1 MRRADSTFFS
11 ATILAVLMLFVT
23 ARTEAL
29 VYCITNAVDYH
40 QQAPTG
46 TLAQSGWQQTV
57 KVDAHYAPLGK
68 SNFLGTVIHSN
79 ALLSAAHLQPYEMG
93 PGDTFILEGVHTLT
107 SKVATNGSD
116 LAIHFFTPPIT
127 NKDNI
132 ALINIEPEL
141 DTNALVVYQGTGAER
156 GTMVTAGALT
166 NGWLWSGTNWWNCK
180 WGTRRW
186 GINQTFGATDDG
198 LYALAAFDNN
208 GDPDECM
215 LSIGDSGGP
224 GFIKTGSGWKVAMVN
239 YSVHPGT
246 FTLSTNPVVSFNAS
260 LYDCAGLYYQG
271 NSGWQWVPPED
282 SPAPCLLI
290 CSRTSQ
296 RITWLTNK
304 VVGLT
309 FPADLG
315 LSWSC
320 QTNQPTRDQALSNVW
335 FDIVLTN
342 AGPYTARNVAVDLEW
357 TTGVLVRGSSAT
369 HGLLVTNQ
377 WSIPVIGDG
386 SAATLR
392 VDTVLWTGESH
403 WGTNRAVI
411 VASDKPDGSSSNNS
425 STLPIFLPAT
435 TSTLIQFR

>member
-1 MRRADSTFFS
+1 MRRAVSTFS
-11 ATILAVLMLFVT
+11 LSLIIAVLMLFQAV
-23 ARTEAL
+23 RTEAL
-29 VYCITNAVDYH
+29 VFCVTNSVDVH
-40 QQAPTG
+40 QSAPTG

-57 KVDAHYAPLGK
+57 MIDATGGTLNH
-68 SNFLGTVIHSN
+68 SNFLGTIIHSN
-79 ALLSAAHLQPYEMG
+79 ALLTAAHMWEIKTN
-93 PGDTFILEGVHTLT
+93 DTFMLEGKHILT
-107 SKVATNGSD
+107 ARAATNSSD
-116 LAIHFFTPPIT
+116 LAIYFFTPAVT
-127 NKDNI
+127 NHERI
-132 ALINIEPEL
+132 ARINIESAI

-156 GTMVTAGALT
+156 GATVTAGAFT
-166 NGWLWSGTNWWNCK
+166 NGWLWSGTNWWNCA

-198 LYALAAFDNN
+198 LCALAAFDNN

-246 FTLSTNPVVSFNAS
+246 FTLSTNAPVTQFNAS
-260 LYDCAGLYYQG
+260 LYDCAGLYFEG
-271 NSGWQWVPPED
+271 DTGWQWVPPED

-290 CSRTSQ
+290 CSRTAQ
-296 RITWLTNK
+296 RVQWITNT
-304 VVGLT
+304 VSGMT
-309 FPADLG
+309 FPADIG
-315 LSWSC
+315 ISWVC

-357 TTGVLVRGSSAT
+357 TDGVLVKGSSAT
-369 HGLLVTNQ
+369 QGMLVTNR

-392 VDTVLWTGESH
+392 VDTILWTAASH

-411 VASDKPDGSSSNNS
+411 VASDKPDESSSNNAS
-425 STLPIFLPAT
+425 DLPIFLPAT
-435 TSTLIQFR
+435 TSTLIQFW